1 MFLQLDL
8 GSCQD
13 FIETDILTLIYLS
26 LSVYIYTLDP
36 EGKVASRSGI
46 RSVWMLLEQMSA
58 AIKVNQWNE

>member
-26 LSVYIYTLDP
+26 LSVYLYTLDP

-46 RSVWMLLEQMSA
+46 RSVWMLLE
-58 AIKVNQWNE
+58 

>member
-26 LSVYIYTLDP
+26 LSVHFYALDP
-36 EGKVASRSGI
+36 EGKVASLSGI
-46 RSVWMLLEQMSA
+46 RRVWVLLEQMSVA
-58 AIKVNQWNE
+58 VEVNQWNE

>member
-26 LSVYIYTLDP
+26 LSVHLYTLDP
-36 EGKVASRSGI
+36 EGKVASLSGI
-46 RSVWMLLEQMSA
+46 RRVWVLLEQMSVA
-58 AIKVNQWNE
+58 VEVNQWNE